1 MGNYGNSWNDR
12 KGKGQ
17 IQNNRMT
24 EQSLYEVEM
33 DANQGGL
40 TYKDIIMGQY
50 KRITFFL

>member
-1 MGNYGNSWNDR
+1 
-12 KGKGQ
+12 
-17 IQNNRMT
+17 MT

-50 KRITFFL
+50 KRITFFFNREVKGGVLYYYPTKGG